1 MPIVVRKTK
10 KSDSTG
16 NLVRKFKKAV
26 SAQDI
31 VQRARDRR
39 YFKKPSTIKA
49 ERLSEKR
56 HLRKRLKT
64 LKKMKNIHPDSLRR
78 LREKI
83 RSL

>member
-1 MPIVVRKTK
+1 MPIIVRKTS

-26 SAQDI
+26 SAMDI
-31 VQRARDRR
+31 VQRTRDRR
-39 YFKKPSTIKA
+39 YYKKPSTIKA

-64 LKKMKNIHPDSLRR
+64 LKKMKNVPPQSLRS

>member
-1 MPIVVRKTK
+1 MAVIVKAK
-10 KSDSTG
+10 KGDSAG
-16 NLVRKFKKAV
+16 SLIRRFKKAV

-31 VQRARDRR
+31 VRRARDRR
-39 YFKKPSTIKA
+39 YHKKPSQIKA

-64 LKKMKNIHPDSLRR
+64 LKRMKNISPESLKN

-83 RSL
+83 NSL

>member
-1 MPIVVRKTK
+1 MPIIVRKTN

-26 SAQDI
+26 SGQDI

-39 YFKKPSTIKA
+39 YYKKPSAVKA

-64 LKKMKNIHPDSLRR
+64 LKKMKNIHPESLRR